1 MEEER
6 PKLLIVDDE
15 HNTREAMARYLGRR
29 YRVTTAADGGDALE
43 KLAGEKFDLVL
54 TDLRMPKHDGME
66 VLEVAKA
73 QPDPP
78 SCVLLTAYGS
88 IEDAVAAVKQ
98 GAFDFVMKPV
108 KLDKLES
115 VIRAALEER
124 RKHPAEPA
132 EPAEGELV
140 EERAPEAVTH
150 VPALLELHGPTELTP
165 EYILPEPAEGSG
177 PMAEVMRL
185 VNTVAPTRSTVLLTG
200 ESGTGKEVIA
210 RLLHERSGRR
220 GEFVAVHC
228 AALTSTLLESEL
240 FGYEKGAFTGAQERH
255 IGRFEAADGGTIFLD
270 EIGEIDA
277 ATQVKLLRVLESRSF
292 ERVGGTETIKV
303 DVRLISAT
311 NRDLRKMVMEN
322 RFREDLF
329 YRLSVV
335 NIALPPLRERRQE
348 IPQLVA
354 RFAAEFARENNRPV
368 TGISPEALRA
378 LIDYPWPGNIR
389 ELRNCIESMVVL
401 AQGPLLEVRDLPAS
415 VRHPEQAEEL
425 LPHGAAAPA
434 PGDKPLKLE
443 DNERILIDEAL
454 RKCNGNRTAAAK
466 LLGISRRTLHRK
478 LAK

>member
-1 MEEER
+1 MEEDR

-43 KLAGEKFDLVL
+43 ELAAQKFDLVL

-66 VLEVAKA
+66 VLHAVLA

-78 SCVLLTAYGS
+78 ACVLLTAYGS
-88 IEDAVAAVKQ
+88 IEDAVSAVKQ
-98 GAFDFVMKPV
+98 GAFDFVTKPV

-115 VIRAALEER
+115 VVRAALDER
-124 RKHPAEPA
+124 RKRSVEAPRA
-132 EPAEGELV
+132 ELV
-140 EERAPEAVTH
+140 EMPEPEPEIHAPA
-150 VPALLELHGPTELTP
+150 
-165 EYILPEPAEGSG
+165 LPEPHRPVALAPEYVLPEPTEDGRD

-292 ERVGGTETIKV
+292 ERVGGTETVKV

-335 NIALPPLRERRQE
+335 NIPLPPLRERREE

-378 LIDYPWPGNIR
+378 LINYPWPGNIR

-401 AQGPLLEVRDLPAS
+401 ARGPLLEVRDLPAS
-415 VRHPEQAEEL
+415 VRHPETAGEL
-425 LPHGAAAPA
+425 LPPDMATRPPA
-434 PGDKPLKLE
+434 EKPLKLDE
-443 DNERILIDEAL
+443 NERILIDEAL

>member
-29 YRVTTAADGGDALE
+29 FRVTTAADGGDALE
-43 KLAGEKFDLVL
+43 ELAKEKFDLVL

-66 VLEVAKA
+66 VLEAALA
-73 QPDPP
+73 QPEPP

-88 IEDAVAAVKQ
+88 IEDAVSAVKQ
-98 GAFDFVMKPV
+98 GAFDFVTKPV
-108 KLDKLES
+108 KLDKLEE
-115 VIRAALEER
+115 VVRAALEER
-124 RKHPAEPA
+124 RKRAEETASA
-132 EPAEGELV
+132 EII
-140 EERAPEAVTH
+140 EE
-150 VPALLELHGPTELTP
+150 
-165 EYILPEPAEGSG
+165 PEPLTHALALSNLRRPAKLAPDFVLPDPSDECS
-177 PMAEVMRL
+177 PMAQVMRL

-255 IGRFEAADGGTIFLD
+255 IGRFEAANGGTVFLD
-270 EIGEIDA
+270 EIGEVDA
-277 ATQVKLLRVLESRSF
+277 ATQVKLLRVLENRSF

-311 NRDLRKMVMEN
+311 NRDLRQMVTEN
-322 RFREDLF
+322 KFREDLF

-335 NIALPPLRERRQE
+335 NITLPPLRDRRAE

-378 LIDYPWPGNIR
+378 LLDYPWPGNIR
-389 ELRNCIESMVVL
+389 ELRNCIEYMVVL
-401 AQGPLLEVRDLPAS
+401 SQGPLLEVRDLPES
-415 VRHPEQAEEL
+415 VREPGKAEEL
-425 LPHGAAAPA
+425 LPRRPEETPPA
-434 PGDKPLKLE
+434 EKPLKLE
-443 DNERILIDEAL
+443 ENERILIEEAL
-454 RKCNGNRTAAAK
+454 RKCNGNRTAAAR

>member
-98 GAFDFVMKPV
+98 GAFDFVTKPV

-124 RKHPAEPA
+124 RKHPA

-303 DVRLISAT
+303 ERLHRGAL
-311 NRDLRKMVMEN
+311 RDLLRG
-322 RFREDLF
+322 FRRDHANLGF
-329 YRLSVV
+329 SLGKSDFRLNVIVDQVV
-335 NIALPPLRERRQE
+335 IIKN
-348 IPQLVA
+348 
-354 RFAAEFARENNRPV
+354 V
-368 TGISPEALRA
+368 THFGRTKGVTIKDAVKNGTRHLGSP
-378 LIDYPWPGNIR
+378 
-389 ELRNCIESMVVL
+389 
-401 AQGPLLEVRDLPAS
+401 
-415 VRHPEQAEEL
+415 
-425 LPHGAAAPA
+425 
-434 PGDKPLKLE
+434 
-443 DNERILIDEAL
+443 
-454 RKCNGNRTAAAK
+454 
-466 LLGISRRTLHRK
+466 
-478 LAK
+478 

>member
-15 HNTREAMARYLGRR
+15 HNTREAMARYFGRR
-29 YRVTTAADGGDALE
+29 YRVTTAADGGDAIE
-43 KLAGEKFDLVL
+43 ELAKQKFDLVL

-66 VLEVAKA
+66 VLEAALA

-88 IEDAVAAVKQ
+88 IEDAVAAVKR
-98 GAFDFVMKPV
+98 GAFDFVTKPV

-115 VIRAALEER
+115 VVRAALEAR
-124 RKHPAEPA
+124 RSRSAETA
-132 EPAEGELV
+132 QAELV
-140 EERAPEAVTH
+140 EERAPEPLAH
-150 VPALLELHGPTELTP
+150 APALPEVRRAAELVP
-165 EYILPEPAEGSG
+165 EYVLPGPADGSG

-185 VNTVAPTRSTVLLTG
+185 VNTVAPTRSTVLLSG

-255 IGRFEAADGGTIFLD
+255 IGRFEAANGGTVFLD

-311 NRDLRKMVMEN
+311 NRDLRQMVMEN

-335 NIALPPLRERRQE
+335 NIALPPLRERREE

-401 AQGPLLEVRDLPAS
+401 AQGPLLEVRDLPES
-415 VRHPEQAEEL
+415 VRHPEIAEEL
-425 LPHGAAAPA
+425 LPHKAEAPSH
-434 PGDKPLKLE
+434 GGKPLKLE
-443 DNERILIDEAL
+443 ENERILIEEAL

>member
-98 GAFDFVMKPV
+98 GAFDFVTKPV

-124 RKHPAEPA
+124 RKHPA

-270 EIGEIDA
+270 EIGEMAFDLQA
-277 ATQVKLLRVLESRSF
+277 KLLRILETGEF
-292 ERVGGTETIKV
+292 LKIGDTKPVKVNVRVIA
-303 DVRLISAT
+303 AT
-311 NRDLRKMVMEN
+311 NRDLAKEIADGH
-322 RFREDLF
+322 FREDLF
-329 YRLSVV
+329 YRLSVFH
-335 NIALPPLRERRQE
+335 IHLPPLRERVDD
-348 IPQLVA
+348 IPLHVEA
-354 RFAAEFARENNRPV
+354 FVSALSSKIGKTIR
-368 TGISPEALRA
+368 TISPDYVRILKR
-378 LIDYPWPGNIR
+378 YPWKGNVR
-389 ELRNCIESMVVL
+389 ELRNVVERSL
-401 AQGPLLEVRDLPAS
+401 IISDGDTLTADTLPLTIQNPQDNTDSSYSGFDLDG
-415 VRHPEQAEEL
+415 VEKMHIQ
-425 LPHGAAAPA
+425 
-434 PGDKPLKLE
+434 KVLKYT
-443 DNERILIDEAL
+443 
-454 RKCNGNRTAAAK
+454 NGNKTETSR
-466 LLGISRRTLHRK
+466 LLGIGLTTLYRK
-478 LAK
+478 IEEYGL